1 MVEDSDEE
9 ATILLNHL
17 EHYGKVHGIRFI
29 TTRSVTA
36 FELVNDAIQADL
48 VFMDIDLPGIN
59 GMEAAEMLRESDTT
73 TPLIFVTNLAQ
84 YAVRGYQV
92 DALDFMVKPIAYGDF
107 SMRMDRAMRAV
118 KKNAGRTVAIPTA
131 GGMRLVEIDDII
143 YVELSKHDLVFHLC
157 GIQGGLRRRGSI
169 KSLVDELP
177 TDKFLLVSQGCI
189 ANMGHIATVRGDAV
203 MLDDGTMLYFSRSRK
218 RPGMETLARYLG
230 GTI

>member
-9 ATILLNHL
+9 ATILLDHL
-17 EHYGKVHGIRFI
+17 EHYGKVHGVRFI

-118 KKNAGRTVAIPTA
+118 KKNAGRTVAFPPLA
-131 GGMRLVEIDDII
+131 ECDSLRLMTSSMSSCPSTTSCSICTE
-143 YVELSKHDLVFHLC
+143 SKGAF
-157 GIQGGLRRRGSI
+157 G
-169 KSLVDELP
+169 DE
-177 TDKFLLVSQGCI
+177 
-189 ANMGHIATVRGDAV
+189 AA
-203 MLDDGTMLYFSRSRK
+203 
-218 RPGMETLARYLG
+218 
-230 GTI
+230 